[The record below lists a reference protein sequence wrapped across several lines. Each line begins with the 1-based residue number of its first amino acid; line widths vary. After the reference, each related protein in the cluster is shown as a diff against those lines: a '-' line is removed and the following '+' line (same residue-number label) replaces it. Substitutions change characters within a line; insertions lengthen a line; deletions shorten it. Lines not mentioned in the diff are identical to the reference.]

1 MSVWNF
7 EFLILNNSALCN
19 GIDTVSKAYYSLLYY
34 YSHIYIHEV
43 LRKFL
48 YFWIFGE
55 LFDRNDKT
63 EVRFAQ
69 ISHRWFESLHS
80 RVKHFTWILC
90 EKLFL
95 NRQAY
100 LIVNLGAFYE
110 QHGLF
115 WISKFLC
122 RMGLI
127 KMECRTS
134 TWLGDFELFVKG
146 HTEITLTRCWIF
158 WPSSL
163 LTSVQYFANVLILTC
178 TLYEYTNQWDNSKKI
193 V

>member
-1 MSVWNF
+1 MRFYESSSTFGFLEN
-7 EFLILNNSALCN
+7 FLIEMTKQKYVLHRFR
-19 GIDTVSKAYYSLLYY
+19 IDGLKVCIQELS
-34 YSHIYIHEV
+34 I
-43 LRKFL
+43 LREF
-48 YFWIFGE
+48 Y
-55 LFDRNDKT
+55 
-63 EVRFAQ
+63 
-69 ISHRWFESLHS
+69 
-80 RVKHFTWILC
+80 VKNF
-90 EKLFL
+90 FL

-146 HTEITLTRCWIF
+146 HTQITLTRCWIF

-163 LTSVQYFANVLILTC
+163 LASVQYFANVLILTC